1 MTCTRN
7 TLEVFQTLLS
17 QILLKNSINVFCP
30 GLEKLTMKS
39 ENICKHVIPKKV
51 FHNIMSTQPQQ
62 RFHQTEI
69 VRSMHCSL
77 LASSQTSCS
86 SCASYCKKIIYEHNR
101 KDYRLNQ
108 PAKIKCPNQIHIT
121 GKANHSTTSF
131 RMQAT

>member
-17 QILLKNSINVFCP
+17 FCP

-39 ENICKHVIPKKV
+39 ENICKHVIPKK
-51 FHNIMSTQPQQ
+51 FSIISYMSTQPQQ

-101 KDYRLNQ
+101 
-108 PAKIKCPNQIHIT
+108 
-121 GKANHSTTSF
+121 
-131 RMQAT
+131 